1 MDNQPG
7 TSRHRLPKGIS
18 ARKSDCSSP
27 SVPKN
32 KSKKSEI
39 IVLSSDEET
48 SLSIDSKSNDN
59 DEEFIVKTE
68 PNASPIK
75 GALDL
80 DLLPTVKKSKRRVSE
95 SNSSSSDSV
104 AEPEIATQS
113 APIQN
118 SNQSSAEAGCSSQLN
133 DTVES
138 SCEVSSTA
146 KNLKDLIS
154 LHLQSSDALL
164 KVWANLHV
172 LDAKSVALLEKLQSF
187 RKLAKNLNDSIKSFT
202 EKEFY
207 YARILTPLFP
217 QLLSL
222 PDDALLAVL
231 AFLPARTLFACRVAC
246 RRLRDL
252 CLHRHLWRSVC
263 VESLG
268 VLRAATAALVPCIGR
283 ISLDVPLRS
292 TAALL
297 KDTAC
302 VVRALELA
310 VQNSQDA
317 ALASTLLSEV
327 SAVGGATEIVLLIK
341 CRRPNALQ
349 PLLKAVW
356 DRRGLLTLDVTNN
369 SRRPLPSDW
378 CEADGVPS
386 LTRLRYDSPSAD
398 PFLELLLRTHAA
410 TLQHVELHR
419 LEDVPAS
426 LLASALQLRSLKCSP
441 CEGLSKLVDLPD
453 LSSIDLSHESYLNC
467 HCLEAESAAFP
478 RGTLAFLTE
487 ASHLRSV
494 TLCVSTEDSEAPL
507 LVQANIT
514 K

>member
-1 MDNQPG
+1 M
-7 TSRHRLPKGIS
+7 
-18 ARKSDCSSP
+18 
-27 SVPKN
+27 
-32 KSKKSEI
+32 
-39 IVLSSDEET
+39 ET
-48 SLSIDSKSNDN
+48 RPD
-59 DEEFIVKTE
+59 
-68 PNASPIK
+68 
-75 GALDL
+75 
-80 DLLPTVKKSKRRVSE
+80 
-95 SNSSSSDSV
+95 
-104 AEPEIATQS
+104 
-113 APIQN
+113 
-118 SNQSSAEAGCSSQLN
+118 
-133 DTVES
+133 
-138 SCEVSSTA
+138 
-146 KNLKDLIS
+146 
-154 LHLQSSDALL
+154 
-164 KVWANLHV
+164 
-172 LDAKSVALLEKLQSF
+172 
-187 RKLAKNLNDSIKSFT
+187 
-202 EKEFY
+202 
-207 YARILTPLFP
+207 
-217 QLLSL
+217 LLSL

-327 SAVGGATEIVLLIK
+327 SAVGGATELVLLIK

-378 CEADGVPS
+378 CETVGVPS

-410 TLQHVELHR
+410 TLQHVELQR

-426 LLASALQLRSLKCSP
+426 LLAHALQLRSLKCSP
-441 CEGLSKLVDLPD
+441 CEGLSQLVDLPD
-453 LSSIDLSHESYLNC
+453 LSSIDLSHEGESNC
-467 HCLEAESAAFP
+467 HCLQATAAFP

-494 TLCVSTEDSEAPL
+494 TLCVFTEDSEAPL
-507 LVQANIT
+507 RALSLSPSAANIENLVALAHDQPESYLLGEIAPFLSSFRSLRT
-514 K
+514 LIVEDEPVHEFLEAVSPAALPCLTTLKFCIHEDSCMHGTLHTPGVHDLLIRNPRLHVYNFDLHVVCCGECPWCRWGCHEPLKGTANREVCYSSHSKSASCPEECFQAFSPSYLPYPRNN